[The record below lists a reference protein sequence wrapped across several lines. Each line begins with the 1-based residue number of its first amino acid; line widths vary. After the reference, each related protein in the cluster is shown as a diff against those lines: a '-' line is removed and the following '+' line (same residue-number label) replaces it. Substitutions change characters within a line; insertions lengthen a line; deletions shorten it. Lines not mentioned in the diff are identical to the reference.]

1 MKLKLDDK
9 GNAILIEKDGV
20 KMPVYVRDDGSES
33 PFDAAGTVATISRL
47 NGEAKT
53 HRERAEKAEGDL
65 KTFTTKFEG
74 ITDAEAARKALAT
87 MKNLDDKKLVD
98 AGEVEK
104 VKAEAIKAVRAEFEP
119 VVKER
124 DTLKSQLDS
133 HLIGGAFSRSKFI
146 AEKFAAPGPAGV
158 EIAQAMFGSRLKV
171 EEGKVVGYDAQGN
184 KLFSRVRAGEL
195 ADAEEA
201 IELMVEAHPHKAHF
215 LKGAGGSGA
224 GAGGNGGGQGGKKTM
239 TRAAFDALDPVAKS
253 AAVKDTVIT
262 D

>member
-9 GNAILIEKDGV
+9 GNVVVQDG
-20 KMPVYVRDDGSES
+20 KPVYVTDDGKDIA
-33 PFDAAGTVATISRL
+33 FDAPGTVATISRL

-65 KTFTTKFEG
+65 KTFTAKFEG
-74 ITDAEAARKALAT
+74 ITDPEAAKKALST
-87 MKNLDDKKLVD
+87 IKNLDDKKLVD

-124 DTLKSQLDS
+124 DTLQGQLNS

-146 AEKFAAPGPAGV
+146 ADKFAAPGPAGV

-171 EEGKVVGYDAQGN
+171 EDGKVVGYDASGN
-184 KLFSRVRAGEL
+184 KLYSRARPGEL
-195 ADAEEA
+195 ADADEA
-201 IELMVEAHPHKAHF
+201 IELLVDAHPHKAHF

-224 GAGGNGGGQGGKKTM
+224 GAGGNGGGQGGGGKTM
-239 TRAAFDALDPVAKS
+239 TRAAFDALDPSAK
-253 AAVKDTVIT
+253 AAAAKDTVIT